1 MGVRADL
8 KAALEAAVNPTHPK
22 VQVYAH
28 PEDVTQVPAMVL
40 VPDDPWAEVGTFG
53 SGGAGT
59 IRWSFQLSMI
69 APRADVESAIELF
82 EVLRPLVIA
91 GLNQLG
97 GRWKSLGKPDTLE
110 LAGIQ
115 VMAATMEIDIL
126 TERQT

>member
-8 KAALEAAVNPTHPK
+8 KAAIEAAVQPDHPK

-28 PEDVTQVPAMVL
+28 PEDVTQVPALVL

-53 SGGAGT
+53 PGGLGT
-59 IRWSFQLSMI
+59 IRWSFQLAMV

-82 EVLRPLVIA
+82 EALRPLVLVGI
-91 GLNQLG
+91 GTLG
-97 GRWKSLGKPDTLE
+97 GRFKTLGKPDTLI
-110 LAGIQ
+110 LAGID
-115 VMAATMEIDIL
+115 VLSATMEIDIL